1 MKPLSVTGLGVVS
14 PYGVGWDSFREGL
27 ADPARD
33 VFDAATTL
41 FDAAPYD
48 GARLAEVRGFEP
60 AKHLG
65 ATGLRN
71 NDRLTK
77 LLLVAAR
84 TSLAHAG
91 LKVNGAWQ
99 RLGPDDVGVVGATA
113 YGSLEAIHELNTV
126 ARTEDP
132 RYLNPARFPNTVI
145 NSSVGYVSIWDE
157 LRALNATVV
166 NGPPGAL
173 DAVSSASMYLAAGRA
188 KAVLVGGGES
198 LSEPL
203 VLGLRLAGALDRG
216 SPTWGPGRKKS
227 TGLRVGEGACFA
239 VLEPRALALAAG
251 ATEYARV
258 IGYGTAFDP
267 REGEDNF
274 CGPSADAM
282 ERAIRAALRDASVAP
297 AEVDVV
303 ATGLS
308 GFGAMD
314 VPELAALR
322 AVFSPTQCLAAPKGR
337 YGETLGASGA
347 LGLAAAVAW
356 LGGAAV
362 TGVVDGAA
370 PARVRTCVVT
380 ALGFH
385 GNASALVVR
394 GADGSDS

>member
-1 MKPLSVTGLGVVS
+1 MKPLSITGFGVVS
-14 PYGVGWDSFREGL
+14 PYGVGWDDFRDGVSD
-27 ADPARD
+27 ASRD
-33 VFDAATTL
+33 VFDVSTSL
-41 FDAAPYD
+41 FDASPYGGAP
-48 GARLAEVRGFEP
+48 LAEARGFD
-60 AKHLG
+60 ATKHLG

-84 TSLAHAG
+84 TALAHAG
-91 LKVNGAWQ
+91 LKVGGAWQ
-99 RLGPDDVGVVGATA
+99 RLSPDEVGVVGATS

-173 DAVSSASMYLAAGRA
+173 DAVSSASLYLAAHRA
-188 KAVLVGGGES
+188 KAVLVGGGEC

-203 VLGLRLAGALDRG
+203 VLGLHHAGALDRG
-216 SPTWGPGRKKS
+216 SPAWAPGRKKS
-227 TGLRVGEGACFA
+227 TGLRVGEGAAFA
-239 VLEPRALALAAG
+239 VLEAPRGAAV
-251 ATEYARV
+251 TEYGRV

-267 REGEDNF
+267 REGEDSF

-308 GFGAMD
+308 GYGAMD

-322 AVFSPTQCLAAPKGR
+322 AVFGGAQCLAAPKGR

-347 LGLAAAVAW
+347 LGLAAAAAW
-356 LGGAAV
+356 LGGERV
-362 TGVVDGAA
+362 TGIVEGAP
-370 PARVRTCVVT
+370 PAQVRTCVVT

-385 GNASALVVR
+385 GNASALFVR
-394 GADGSDS
+394 GPDQRNS